1 LEDTV
6 YAVSGVTGLKEKND
20 SLNYCSRIVFCM
32 QL

>member
-1 LEDTV
+1 M
-6 YAVSGVTGLKEKND
+6 YAVNGVTGLKEKND